1 MTASATERATTFQ
14 DLGVSAPLL
23 KAIDAVG
30 YERPTPI
37 QAQTIP
43 PLLGGRDVI
52 GQAQTGT
59 GKTAAFALPML
70 ERLEAGQPRVQALVL
85 VPTREL
91 ALQVAEAI
99 HTYARDLERVRV
111 LPVYG
116 GQPIDRQIARLRG
129 GVQVIVGTP
138 GRIMDHLRRETLSFE
153 ALKMVVLD
161 EADEMLRMGF
171 IEDVEWILAHAPG
184 TFQTALFTATMPT
197 EVRRL
202 AARYLK
208 DPVQV
213 AIQPT
218 HVTVPATEQYSLN
231 VPAVGKLQALT
242 QVLESEPIQ
251 AVLIFVRTKVGAT
264 NLAEQLQV
272 RGYAAEA
279 LHGDLSQAARE
290 SVMRRLRTG
299 ELEILIATDVAA
311 RGLDVPHIS
320 HVVNY
325 DIPCA
330 PEVYVHRIG
339 RTGRAGRGGKA
350 ILLVTPREQRL
361 LREIER
367 YIGQRLRPMKLPTK
381 AAIAARRLALFKD
394 QMRKTLAEG
403 ELDLYLTLVEELA
416 AEGFEMAEIAA
427 AAARLARRDTPL
439 EVVLERE
446 VGSPPEQGMVRLLI
460 DAGRQHG
467 VRPSDIVGAIANEA
481 GVPGRA
487 IGSIDIEAHETVVEL
502 PQQYQAQVLKHM
514 AHSRLRNRPIRITM
528 AEPGSDR
535 PRTSHPT
542 RRPHDR
548 QQAAGGR
555 SHRSAP
561 ESSRDRGI
569 EAGIPFHDHAAG
581 SGAGDGRGGD
591 AHPRRRPR
599 R

>member
-1 MTASATERATTFQ
+1 MTASATARATTFQ
-14 DLGVSAPLL
+14 HLGLSVPLL
-23 KAIDAVG
+23 QAINAVG
-30 YERPTPI
+30 YEVPTPI
-37 QAQTIP
+37 QAQAIP

-111 LPVYG
+111 LSVYG
-116 GQPIDRQIARLRG
+116 GQPIDRQMARLRG

-184 TFQTALFTATMPT
+184 TFQTALFTATMPM

-218 HVTVPATEQYSLN
+218 HVTVPATEQYYLN
-231 VPAVGKLQALT
+231 VPAVSKLQALT
-242 QVLESEPIQ
+242 QVLESEPLQ
-251 AVLIFVRTKVGAT
+251 TVLIFVRTKVGAA

-279 LHGDLSQAARE
+279 LHGDLGQAARE
-290 SVMRRLRTG
+290 NVMRRLRTG

-311 RGLDVPHIS
+311 RGLDVPRIS

-339 RTGRAGRGGKA
+339 RTGRAGRGGRA
-350 ILLVTPREQRL
+350 ILFLTPREQRL

-367 YIGQRLRPMKLPTK
+367 YIGQRLKPMKLPTK
-381 AAIAARRLALFKD
+381 AAIAARRIALFKD
-394 QMRKTLAEG
+394 QMCKTLTEG

-446 VGSPPEQGMVRLLI
+446 ASAPTEQGMVRLLI

-487 IGSIDIEAHETVVEL
+487 IGSIDIEARETVVEL

-514 AHSRLRNRPIRITM
+514 AHTAIRNRPIRITVT
-528 AEPGSDR
+528 EPEGDR
-535 PRTSHPT
+535 SRASHPT
-542 RRPHDR
+542 RRPRDR
-548 QQAAGGR
+548 RQAAGGR
-555 SHRSAP
+555 SHRPAP
-561 ESSRDRGI
+561 ESSRGRDI
-569 EAGIPFHDHAAG
+569 EAGTPSHDHAAG
-581 SGAGDGRGGD
+581 SGASDGRRDD